1 MFTLISLQKIF
12 FSKLKEVT
20 LCRAIT
26 ISIRLRTYHIKI
38 RGKNH
43 DEGRRLSGSALLQ
56 ALLIAVTLCCGGL
69 PALAGETQTQPQ
81 PQTQSQT
88 QTAVMPVVTVEA
100 VRPGDELVGP
110 YNQPRWAARGRFS
123 STTDIYVLPPYEFD
137 IDLDYTGTIPKH
149 GQTQNLFTQEFELG
163 LPYRFQIAYEN
174 NFVLEKDHSQF
185 TEQTIEGRY
194 ALADWGKLPLNPT
207 LFAEYH
213 FGVGKDYSSANDDSG
228 DADDEGDTVPR
239 IPDSIELR
247 LLLGGQ
253 FDKNYQWAFSIY
265 HEFDM
270 GGELERETGF
280 NQALVYSIHD
290 EYLKVGLESQFIY
303 RTDGEPQSK
312 PEYEFDIGPSFTWKP
327 SERTRL
333 DVAALFGTTNDSPAL
348 SIFAVFSIAFGDV
361 EKKGEIAAPVSTQHR

>member
-1 MFTLISLQKIF
+1 MFTLIHWQKIF

-20 LCRAIT
+20 LSGALT
-26 ISIRLRTYHIKI
+26 VSIWLRVRQKKS
-38 RGKNH
+38 RGKNL
-43 DEGRRLSGSALLQ
+43 DQECRLPGNALLQ
-56 ALLIAVTLCCGGL
+56 ALLLAVTLCCGGL
-69 PALAGETQTQPQ
+69 PALAEEP
-81 PQTQSQT
+81 
-88 QTAVMPVVTVEA
+88 QTAVMPEVTVEGT
-100 VRPGDELVGP
+100 RPSDELIGP

-137 IDLDYTGTIPKH
+137 IDLDYTGTIPRH

-213 FGVGKDYSSANDDSG
+213 FGVGKDYSTTNDDSG
-228 DADDEGDTVPR
+228 DADDDSDTVQR

-247 LLLGGQ
+247 LLMGGQ
-253 FDKNYQWAFSIY
+253 FGRDYQWAFSIY

-280 NQALVYSIHD
+280 NQALVYSIRD

-303 RTDGEPQSK
+303 RTDSDPQSR
-312 PEYEFDIGPSFTWKP
+312 PQYEFDIGPSFTWKP
-327 SERTRL
+327 SAQTRL
-333 DVAALFGTTNDSPAL
+333 DVAALFGTTSDSPAL
-348 SIFAVFSIAFGDV
+348 SIFAVFSIAFGEV
-361 EKKGEIAAPVSTQHR
+361 GEKGAKGEVAPVSTQHR